1 MGIFTN
7 YFGTTGT
14 RSVVLAGGSTGQ
26 GKPIA
31 IVKTKGYR
39 TINFPTINYLYETDS
54 TTYNSI
60 NLMVNTIMAAG
71 FQFMSKEK
79 DVERIFNEF
88 FDNIGIVDTS
98 VTKWSLIRNVYSDL
112 FKFGNSFM
120 ELIYNKKGNKVV
132 DLRNLEAKN
141 VDYARDG
148 EGNVALDEFGNPIGY
163 VLLLDFGQSNQGQ
176 GDQVPEK
183 YKRSINLE
191 SQMIFM
197 LPFRIAHFKMNE
209 KSNRLWG
216 VGVLEPVIQ
225 AILRKQALE
234 EAQSNSIYTRGTSP
248 VIGYVGDAEH
258 EATPDQ
264 LEEILETLSNMKHD
278 RYFTFPNF
286 VRVETLDV
294 KTSSE
299 ASDFLM
305 FLDRKQASAA
315 GIPLPF
321 ATSSGE
327 ATNRATLNNQ
337 QQIFDQVLEYY
348 VSNFIQQF
356 ENQVLRRLKVENGY
370 KDIPMLV
377 WGDVKA
383 EEKDAK
389 SKRLH
394 LYVLDGVIAPEEI
407 RPYVLKSENIKSD
420 EVTYKTYIN
429 YLREKGKVPNSNKN
443 VPEIERD
450 QVKREI
456 TTKKQ

>member
-1 MGIFTN
+1 MGLLGN
-7 YFGTTGT
+7 YFGTPQT
-14 RSVVLAGGSTGQ
+14 RSITLAGGSTGQ
-26 GKPIA
+26 GEPIA
-31 IVKTKGYR
+31 VVKVKGYR
-39 TINFPTINYLYETDS
+39 TINFSTIDYIYTSDS

-71 FQFMSKEK
+71 FDFMHKNNLVEK
-79 DVERIFNEF
+79 IFNEF
-88 FDNIGIVDTS
+88 FDNIGEVDRS
-98 VTKWSLIRNVYSDL
+98 VSKWSLIRNIYADL

-120 ELIYNKKGNKVV
+120 ELIYNTRQTKIV
-132 DLRNLEAKN
+132 DLRNLETKN

-148 EGNVALDEFGNPIGY
+148 EGNVALDDFGNPIGY
-163 VLLLDFGQSNQGQ
+163 VLLLDYGQNAVGK
-176 GDQVPEK
+176 GDEVPEK
-183 YKRSINLE
+183 YRRRVNLE
-191 SQMIFM
+191 STMIFM
-197 LPFRIAHFKMNE
+197 LPHRIAHFKMNE
-209 KSNRLWG
+209 KSDRLWG

-225 AILRKQALE
+225 AILRKQAIE

-248 VIGYVGDAEH
+248 VIGYVGDTEH

-264 LEEILETLSNMKHD
+264 LENILETISNMKHD

-286 VRVETLDV
+286 VKIETLDV
-294 KTSSE
+294 KTSEE
-299 ASDFLM
+299 ASDFLL

-337 QQIFDQVLEYY
+337 QQMFDQVLEYY
-348 VSNFIQQF
+348 VNNFIQQF
-356 ENQVLRRLKVENGY
+356 QNQVLKRIKSENKIADY
-370 KDIPMLV
+370 PTLI

-383 EEKDAK
+383 EEKDSK

-394 LYVLDGVIAPEEI
+394 LYVLDGVLAPEEI
-407 RPYVLKSENIKSD
+407 RPYVLKSENIKAD
-420 EVTYKTYIN
+420 EMTYKTYLN
-429 YLREKGKVPNSNKN
+429 YLRTSKPVSNKES